1 MVFTIAS
8 CTGGGRTGSSS
19 FVGEVVVVLAVL
31 FNSPFVLVPATTP
44 FSTTAGGGGHDSC

>member
-8 CTGGGRTGSSS
+8 CTGGSSS

-31 FNSPFVLVPATTP
+31 FNSPFVLAPATTP
-44 FSTTAGGGGHDSC
+44 LSTTAGGTGGHDSC